1 MPDGAEES
9 ALDGTSGEGLNRG
22 AMNPRHVLMTV
33 VASGFLTGAAS
44 HGQEAGVAAARVEQ
58 AQRFRIGESSRAES
72 RRRLDGVVDDIPA
85 TPGDPDLGQQVILR
99 KREKVTPFTL
109 FANTSAFYTN
119 NAALTDEFTVDD
131 YFFVAEAGVSYQRQI
146 VRDLYAETTIRQAVF
161 RYAEYEALD
170 FESLNVGAGLTYI
183 VRPLWG
189 IALTARYNYNR
200 LTDGQEHDE
209 FFTNQTLT
217 LNVLKTFEL
226 SKAHYFYAGYSSVFG
241 WSDPVAPQRD
251 EHGIFAGYRA
261 NLTRSLAA
269 EVFYRGA
276 YFDYVNDR
284 GDWNQ
289 TLALSFR
296 WEPAKWISLSLSA
309 SLGFNNSN
317 RDVFDYE
324 VFNGGLG
331 LAGNITF

>member
-1 MPDGAEES
+1 MKTPAIILSVVTVATGLISSASAQSPGAGS
-9 ALDGTSGEGLNRG
+9 
-22 AMNPRHVLMTV
+22 
-33 VASGFLTGAAS
+33 
-44 HGQEAGVAAARVEQ
+44 ARVEQ

-72 RRRLDGVVDDIPA
+72 RRRMDGVIDEIPSS
-85 TPGDPDLGQQVILR
+85 PGDPDLGQQVILR
-99 KREKVTPFTL
+99 KREQVTPFTV
-109 FANTSAFYTN
+109 FANTSGFYTD
-119 NAALTDEFTVDD
+119 NAALTDSFTVSD

-146 VRDLYAETTIRQAVF
+146 VRDLYGEMTIRQAVF
-161 RYAEYEALD
+161 RYAEYDELD
-170 FESLNVGAGLTYI
+170 FDSLNVGAGLTYVI
-183 VRPLWG
+183 RPLWG
-189 IALTARYNYNR
+189 IAATARYNYNR

-209 FFTNQTLT
+209 FFKNQTLT
-217 LNVLKTFEL
+217 LNLLKTFEL

-269 EVFYRGA
+269 EIFYRGA

-296 WEPAKWISLSLSA
+296 WEPVKWVSLSVSA

-331 LAGNITF
+331 FAGTITF